1 MSTISILVLTA
12 QPNVRTINIM
22 QKVLKRRNF
31 EANLNTKDP
40 NTIDPEVQ
48 KLTKKLIKKYDKA
61 WRELAKL

>member
-1 MSTISILVLTA
+1 
-12 QPNVRTINIM
+12 M